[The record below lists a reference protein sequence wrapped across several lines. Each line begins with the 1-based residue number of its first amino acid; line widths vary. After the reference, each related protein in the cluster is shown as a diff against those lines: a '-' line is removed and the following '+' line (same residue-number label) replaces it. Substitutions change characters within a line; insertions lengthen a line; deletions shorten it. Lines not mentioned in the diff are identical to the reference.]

1 MKEKLTKLTALR
13 LTVLSV
19 LRIAIG
25 WHFLYEGIVKLFDP
39 KWTSAAF
46 LAESKWVFSGV
57 FHWIVSNP
65 VALKV
70 VDQMNIWGLILIGL
84 GLFFGCFSRLASFF
98 GAMLLALYYVANPAI
113 VGFASEFGVEGNYLV
128 IDKNLVE
135 MVALLVLAMIP
146 TGKFIGLEGVI
157 ARLRKADIADGQ
169 DNSIVKV
176 ITPLPR
182 PGLLIGRRGLLK
194 HLAVLPVF
202 GGFVYAYLKKQGWES
217 YEEKYLLQEAGD
229 VDAVTSAT
237 VKTFYFSSLKDLK
250 GKVPCGRIGGLEL
263 SRLILGGNLIGGW
276 AHARDLIY
284 VSKLVKAYHSDQRVC
299 ETFRL
304 AEECGINT
312 VLTNPQLCRV
322 INKYWRR
329 EKGKIQF
336 ISDCGHKND
345 AIEGVKVSI
354 DGGADA
360 CYVQGEIAD
369 NLAKDGKAEVIGE
382 AVELARKNGVPAGVG
397 AHKLETVKA
406 CVEGGIKPDFWVKT
420 LHHTNYWSAR
430 PNEEYKDNIWCVNPQ
445 ETIEY
450 MNALP
455 EPWIAFKI
463 LAAGAI
469 DPVEGFSYAFKN
481 GADFICVGM
490 YDFQIVEDANIAL
503 DVLNGD
509 IQRQRPWRA

>member
-1 MKEKLTKLTALR
+1 MTARLTKLGKVQLTAL
-13 LTVLSV
+13 TV

-25 WHFLYEGIVKLFDP
+25 WHFLYEGIVKLLDP
-39 KWTSAAF
+39 NWTSAAF

-65 VALKV
+65 VALEV

-84 GLFFGCFSRLASFF
+84 GLFFGCLSRLAAFF
-98 GAMLLALYYVANPAI
+98 GAMLLVLYYVANPAI
-113 VGFASEFGVEGNYLV
+113 AGFASEMGVEGNYLV

-135 MVALLVLAMIP
+135 MVALLVLAIIP
-146 TGKFIGLEGVI
+146 TGKFLGLDGVI

-169 DNSIVKV
+169 ENSAVKV
-176 ITPLPR
+176 VTPEPR
-182 PGLLIGRRGLLK
+182 GGMLIGRRGLLK

-217 YEEKYLLQEAGD
+217 YEEKYLLAEAGD

-250 GKVPCGRIGGLEL
+250 GKVPCGKIGDLEL

-284 VSKLVKAYHSDQRVC
+284 VSKLVKVYHDDRRIC

-329 EKGKIQF
+329 EKGTIQF
-336 ISDCGHKND
+336 ISDCGYKND
-345 AIEGVKVSI
+345 AVEGVKVSI

-369 NLAKDGKAEVIGE
+369 NLAKEGKAEVIGE
-382 AVELARKNGVPAGVG
+382 AVELARKNGVPGGVG

-430 PNEEYKDNIWCVNPQ
+430 PDEEYKDNIWCVNPE

-469 DPVEGFSYAFKN
+469 DPAEGFSYAFKN